1 MVARLAWFLCGFAG
15 VVWGKWER
23 VVKFLCRFLLPAGSE
38 RRALSKTEYH
48 SPRSETPI
56 HATLALKKTTQVR
69 KVALCDFLTR
79 RFLEA
84 ARQDGADQKA
94 GGGGWGGAK
103 GGEITIDEPGQHILE
118 RSSVVV
124 HQADGAVEARF
135 TVGMPARGVV
145 GGWVGGRVG
154 SVRSVGPVRP
164 VGVFLC
170 WFFCLH
176 GPR

>member
-1 MVARLAWFLCGFAG
+1 MYFIPYGEVVANPSR
-15 VVWGKWER
+15 ETS
-23 VVKFLCRFLLPAGSE
+23 PQHQPPT
-38 RRALSKTEYH
+38 LSL
-48 SPRSETPI
+48 S
-56 HATLALKKTTQVR
+56 HAHPQVR

-124 HQADGAVEARF
+124 HEADGSVEARF
-135 TVGMPARGVV
+135 TVGMPARGESCAFVV
-145 GGWVGGRVG
+145 FYIFVCGWFYSELIDLAHQGEPAECEETNI
-154 SVRSVGPVRP
+154 SY
-164 VGVFLC
+164 F
-170 WFFCLH
+170 
-176 GPR
+176 